1 MPRGSVTSLSGRWE
15 NEDPISAR
23 EASPFNLIHCGYA
36 VRNLLA
42 ELIQWVDAEPSG
54 CVWVGSE
61 KAADGTVEVEKKV
74 GRGDT

>member
-1 MPRGSVTSLSGRWE
+1 MSWTRF
-15 NEDPISAR
+15 ISAR